1 MEFIDWKGET
11 MDEGYRRHVRACNNA
26 VLPGERLAFRIG
38 TAQVGWVKRD
48 FAVRLTT
55 FPEVATTEAGLVL
68 TDGAALPAIARRL
81 SEAGCYRW
89 RREDFDIR
97 EEPDGPVL
105 AQLDRGALPSFGV
118 RALGVHVNG
127 LVRRSDGLRVWVAR
141 RAANKLLDP
150 SKLDHI
156 VAGGVPA
163 GLTPDETLVK
173 EAEEEAAIPA
183 SLARHAIPVGTIG
196 YAMER
201 PEGLRRDVLYCYDLD
216 LPEDFRPQA
225 TDGEVES
232 FELWPIAQ
240 VMQTVRDTDDFKF
253 NVSLV
258 LIDLFRRQGL
268 I

>member
-1 MEFIDWKGET
+1 MEFIDLKGET
-11 MDEGYRRHVRACNNA
+11 MDEGYRRHVRACNDA

-38 TAQVGWVKRD
+38 AARVGWVKRD
-48 FAVRLTT
+48 FAARLAT
-55 FPEVATTEAGLVL
+55 FPEVATTEDGLVL
-68 TDGAALPAIARRL
+68 TDAAALPAIARRL

-97 EEPDGPVL
+97 AEPEGPAL

-118 RALGVHVNG
+118 LALGVHVNG

-163 GLTPDETLVK
+163 GLTPAETLVK

-183 SLARHAIPVGTIG
+183 SLARHAVPVATIG

-216 LPEDFRPQA
+216 LPEDFRPHA
-225 TDGEVES
+225 ADGEVES
-232 FELWPIAQ
+232 FELWPIAR